1 MDRVPPALT
10 PQLDVDVP
18 DEGLSIGQ
26 AAAVVGLSVQALRY
40 YEREGLLLDPTPR
53 RSNGHRRFHR
63 NDLDWLLG
71 LVMLRETGMP
81 IADIRDVAA
90 LSRKQGTERERL
102 DALETHRQAV
112 VAQLKRTQEHLA
124 ALDKKIAAYQAYVAG
139 QEETIHEEQPSSRP

>member
-81 IADIRDVAA
+81 IAEIRDVAT

-139 QEETIHEEQPSSRP
+139 QEETIHEEQPPSRP